1 MTYYSLERNSQISM
15 KAHRKT
21 NLSRLLTLFILLPL
35 LGCSSTGKEQVQA
48 KLDLSGTKG
57 SSDVVNAL
65 SPQDSAGY
73 QRAQPGTELSFPV
86 DYGPHPDYQIEWWYY
101 TGNLETVEGRHF
113 GYQLT
118 FFRRALLPPNERK
131 QRPSDWSADQVYLAH
146 FALSDVGSEN
156 FQSFERYAR
165 GAAGLAGANADP
177 FHVWLY
183 DWEIVQTGLGAYRL
197 HASQEDLTI
206 QLELQD
212 QKGIILHG
220 DQGYS
225 QKGPQVGNASYY
237 MSQTRLESTGEIRIG
252 EQSFA
257 VSGLSWMDHEF
268 STSALAQNQIGWD
281 WFSLQLDD
289 GSELMVFQL
298 RRVDGSVDPFS
309 SGTLIDP
316 DGDTRHLDQTDF
328 TIQPLGT
335 WQSPHSGGI
344 YPTDWVVRVPKFD
357 LTLNLEPYLAD
368 QELRLSFTYWEG
380 AVQITGTHAGLE
392 VGGDGYVELTGYAPL
407 PTEAP

>member
-1 MTYYSLERNSQISM
+1 MNNL
-15 KAHRKT
+15 RKT
-21 NLSRLLTLFILLPL
+21 SLSRLVTLFVLLPL
-35 LGCSSTGKEQVQA
+35 LGCTSAGKDQVQA
-48 KLDLSGTKG
+48 RLDLSGAEG

-73 QRAQPGTELSFPV
+73 QRAQPGVGLSFPV
-86 DYGPHPDYQIEWWYY
+86 DFGPHPDYQIEWWYY
-101 TGNLETVEGRHF
+101 TGNLETAEGRHF

-118 FFRRALLPPNERK
+118 FFRRALLPPDEQV
-131 QRPSDWSADQVYLAH
+131 QRSSDWSADQVYLAH
-146 FALSDVGSEN
+146 FALSDVGGES

-165 GAAGLAGANADP
+165 GAAGLAGASADP

-183 DWEIVQTGLGAYRL
+183 DWEIIQAGPGAYRMY
-197 HASQEDLTI
+197 ASQEDLTI

-212 QKGIILHG
+212 LKGIILHG

-237 MSQTRLESTGEIRIG
+237 FSQTRLDSSGEIRIG
-252 EQSFA
+252 EQRFA

-268 STSALAQNQIGWD
+268 STSALAQNQVGWD

-289 GSELMVFQL
+289 GSELMVFQI
-298 RRVDGSVDPFS
+298 RRADGSVDPFS

-316 DGDTRHLDQTDF
+316 DGGSQHLEQADF

-335 WQSPHSGGI
+335 WRSPHSGGL
-344 YPTDWVVRVPKFD
+344 YPAAWALSVPKFD
-357 LTLNLEPYLAD
+357 LNLSIEPYLAD

-380 AVQITGTHAGLE
+380 AVQISGTHAGFN

-407 PTEAP
+407 PTESP